1 MKDKVL
7 TTLTIKAGKNEYQ
20 ILYSGSLSPDKDPLT
35 DKRLLRHDFRL
46 MQVLTEDDRLFDF
59 LFSILQPVSRFRNR
73 ELKKRQKQQAQQSPI
88 TTNQ

>member
-46 MQVLTEDDRLFDF
+46 MRVLSDNDQLFNF

-73 ELKKRQKQQAQQSPI
+73 ELRKKRKVESQKSKVES
-88 TTNQ
+88 NN